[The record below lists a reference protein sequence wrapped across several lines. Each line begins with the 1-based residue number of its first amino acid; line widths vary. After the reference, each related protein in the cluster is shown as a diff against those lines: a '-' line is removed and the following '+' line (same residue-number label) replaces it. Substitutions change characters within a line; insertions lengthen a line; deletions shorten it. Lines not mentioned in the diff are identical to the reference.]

1 MQLLIIAGSI
11 TREPVLRRTQAGDPV
26 LSFSLAVDN
35 GKDNNG
41 NRKNSTFYDCS
52 VWGKRGEALE
62 RVLKK
67 GMRVTIQGRPN
78 ARENQG
84 KAYLGC
90 SVNELSIQHWGDN
103 QSQGQSSGQRDQ
115 GFGGQSGGFGDQQ
128 DDQIPW

>member
-52 VWGKRGEALE
+52 VWGRSSAD
-62 RVLKK
+62 
-67 GMRVTIQGRPN
+67 
-78 ARENQG
+78 
-84 KAYLGC
+84 
-90 SVNELSIQHWGDN
+90 IQHWGDN